1 MKLFANWRQ
10 SLNSLLGPD
19 LQWCRLCGRKGVRS
33 KEAEGLCLKCAASI
47 PWIRTPRCLKCGRP
61 VGCPDCNRSFADPGL
76 LILNR
81 SAVTYSE
88 VMRELLGRYKY
99 RGDEHLIGLFGMM
112 MDRAYSMMCL
122 EMAHLHSFNNQSSA
136 STFPIKISSPNITTL
151 HQKHAEIIPSRL
163 HPRHAPAW
171 QGDLLVPVPVSE
183 SRLRE
188 RGFNQAEQLADQ
200 LSIRYGIPQ
209 LPLLVRT
216 HHTAKQSFKSRAE
229 RLNDMKHA
237 FAFTSDLKVAAEFAF
252 LVQKQETPTP
262 PLRIIIIDDIYTTG
276 STLRA
281 CAAAIDSWSRGIGY
295 PVSIYS
301 LTLARS

>member
-19 LQWCRLCGRKGVRS
+19 LQWCRLCGRKGIRS
-33 KEAEGLCLKCAASI
+33 KEAEGLCLKCAAVI
-47 PWIRTPRCLKCGRP
+47 PWIRAPRCLKCGRP
-61 VGCPDCNRSFADPGL
+61 VGCPDCNRSFADPGM

-81 SAVTYSE
+81 SAVTYSK

-112 MDRAYSMMCL
+112 LDRAYSMMCM
-122 EMAHLHSFNNQSSA
+122 EMEQSHFFGNQTLA
-136 STFPIKISSPNITTL
+136 NTTTL
-151 HQKHAEIIPSRL
+151 PQKHAGIIRNRL
-163 HPRHAPAW
+163 QPRRVPAW
-171 QGDLLVPVPVSE
+171 QADLLVPVPVSE

-188 RGFNQAEQLADQ
+188 RGFNQAEQLGDQ

-216 HHTAKQSFKSRAE
+216 HHTAKQSFKTRAE

-237 FAFTSDLKVAAEFAF
+237 FAFTPDPKVAAELIFF
-252 LVQKQETPTP
+252 MQKREAPMI
-262 PLRIIIIDDIYTTG
+262 PLKLIIVDDIYTTG

-281 CAAAIDSWSRGIGY
+281 CAAAIDSWSRGNGY
-295 PVSIYS
+295 PVDIYS